1 MEKKKTKKELEEEI
15 KTKNKEIKELR
26 NKYLMALADL
36 ENYKKRMKKES
47 EEFMKYANERLL
59 KEFIS
64 VVDNFERALMVEHSD
79 NDFSKG
85 IELIYK
91 HLLSILKKEGVEAFE
106 SIGKEFDPRCHE
118 AVSVVPSKHKDG
130 IVVEELEK
138 GYNLK
143 GKLARPAR
151 VVVAQKRR

>member
-1 MEKKKTKKELEEEI
+1 MGKKKTKKELEEEI
-15 KTKNKEIKELR
+15 KNKNKEIKELK

-36 ENYKKRMKKES
+36 ENYKKRMKKEL
-47 EEFMKYANERLL
+47 EEFMKYANERFL
-59 KEFIS
+59 KELIP
-64 VVDNFERALMVEHSD
+64 VVDNFERALKVKHKGD
-79 NDFSKG
+79 AFSKG

-91 HLLSILKKEGVEAFE
+91 HLLSILKKEGVEVIE
-106 SIGKEFDPRCHE
+106 SVGKEFDPRYHE
-118 AVSVVPSKHKDG
+118 AVSVVPSDKKDG
-130 IVVEELEK
+130 VIVEELEK

>member
-1 MEKKKTKKELEEEI
+1 MGKKKTKKELEEEL
-15 KTKNKEIKELR
+15 KTKNKEIGELK

-36 ENYKKRMKKES
+36 ENYKKRMKREF
-47 EEFMKYANERLL
+47 EEFMKYANEGLL
-59 KEFIS
+59 KELIP
-64 VVDNFERALMVEHSD
+64 VVDNFERALKVKHKD
-79 NDFSKG
+79 DTFFKG

-91 HLLSILKKEGVEAFE
+91 HLLGILKKEGVEAFE
-106 SIGKEFDPRCHE
+106 SVGKEFDSRYHE

-138 GYNLK
+138 GYSLK